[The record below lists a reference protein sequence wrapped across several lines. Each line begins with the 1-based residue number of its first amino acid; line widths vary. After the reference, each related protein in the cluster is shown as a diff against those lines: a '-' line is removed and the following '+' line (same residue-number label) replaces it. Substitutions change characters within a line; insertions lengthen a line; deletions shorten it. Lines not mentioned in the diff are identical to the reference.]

1 MKITHKTFDISY
13 TPEEKAIIYEQLF
26 WFNISITAQLHYADS
41 LIKAK
46 KLKKELIEKEENTD
60 LIIRESNFFLFII
73 FLFLSINFFIFVK

>member
-1 MKITHKTFDISY
+1 MKLTHKTFDISF
-13 TPEEKAIIYEQLF
+13 TPEEKAVIYEQLF

-60 LIIRESNFFLFII
+60 LINREEYFFLFII
-73 FLFLSINFFIFVK
+73 FLFLLINFIIFAE

>member
-1 MKITHKTFDISY
+1 MKITHKTFDIAY
-13 TPEEKAIIYEQLF
+13 TPEEKAVIYDQLF

-46 KLKKELIEKEENTD
+46 KFKKELIEKEENTD

-73 FLFLSINFFIFVK
+73 FLFLSINFLIFVK